1 MQREVIKRKRV
12 YVLNVVPS
20 HSCTAYW
27 GPLHQVTVRARTVEE
42 LIVTV
47 MIWMVWTVHCFW
59 KYQVAKRDVHVPHP
73 QIPVLY
79 LVQFSTRNAS
89 AFILRARH
97 KLSATVTEDSSE
109 FTEQFLLFSFHC
121 KRSFKNKFSLLM
133 GIKEVDAMGIS
144 VEFPQ
149 TSKQTN
155 KK

>member
-1 MQREVIKRKRV
+1 MSWMLYPATRALHIEA
-12 YVLNVVPS
+12 
-20 HSCTAYW
+20 HSIRSLLE
-27 GPLHQVTVRARTVEE
+27 PEQLRNS
-42 LIVTV
+42 VTV
-47 MIWMVWTVHCFW
+47 MIWMVWMVHCFW

-109 FTEQFLLFSFHC
+109 FMEQFLLFSFHC
-121 KRSFKNKFSLLM
+121 KRSFKNKFLLLM
-133 GIKEVDAMGIS
+133 GIKEVYAMGIS